1 VIRRN
6 QSKFVTAARSA
17 QMALVRAK
25 DTRPEMRV
33 RRALHGLGL
42 RYRLHVRGLPGTP
55 DLVFPSRKVALFVH
69 GCFWHGHEGCSA
81 SRLPKSRQDFW
92 IPKLLGNTA
101 RDVEQHQQ
109 LKQLGWHVMVV
120 WECETSDAQ
129 RLARLARR
137 IRQHPAL

>member
-1 VIRRN
+1 
-6 QSKFVTAARSA
+6 
-17 QMALVRAK
+17 
-25 DTRPEMRV
+25 
-33 RRALHGLGL
+33 
-42 RYRLHVRGLPGTP
+42 
-55 DLVFPSRKVALFVH
+55 
-69 GCFWHGHEGCSA
+69 
-81 SRLPKSRQDFW
+81 
-92 IPKLLGNTA
+92 LLGNTA